1 MRAPLALAVP
11 ALLIAPLAL
20 TGVPAAV
27 AAPAAPAA
35 ETIFADDFSGGLGG
49 WQAVTGATSEWTVT
63 GGVIGIDTRQ
73 QSSGRY
79 LAPSAAVELPDQYE
93 VTTRV
98 RFEAASASPTVNL
111 LTDWRAPLVANQR
124 NLAAQL
130 TGAGTI
136 QVSRPLGSGTV
147 CSGPVPTR
155 LNEWHELTVRRANG
169 VSVVEVDGERVAAV
183 ASPQAGGTVGLGVYH
198 AKASFDVIEVRT
210 LDEVPADHPT
220 EATGCDW
227 SPPGDPDDDQPVLVN
242 QSGYNVD
249 QAKRFTAPLAE
260 DGATF
265 TVEDAAGAV
274 RHEGTVTGGIGDF
287 TDFRPEQTGPYTVT
301 VTGANGTATSVP
313 FGIGADWIERVSYR
327 NAVGFMTD
335 VRCYYGDF
343 AAFVHGGTDG
353 QNCSLGVAWRDSHQM
368 SYELPTLIDLY
379 LANPSA
385 FEKITDPDAVY
396 EGLPTELPADT
407 PEIVRLIH
415 WAVEVYLDAEVNH
428 TLLKEQL
435 AAFLA
440 AYPYL
445 EQYIPRS
452 VYERARDYLFPV
464 WGEDAKNRYAWH
476 DYTAH
481 TADLFQ
487 TYTQIGTGKGEFPVG
502 HSILP
507 NLHMYEV
514 AVREGRDDAGAYLT
528 AARNQAAWIVENVDP
543 ADPAVTKGQRQGEY
557 HLVTGLARFIA
568 AYPDQAPAGT
578 AEFVAAWAQV
588 AVDRSDNLWDFRR
601 YSDERWTIPSFS
613 GGGAEDPNETGN
625 VAGFPAAALAAAQV
639 LGDDPLAARLREIA
653 TAHVD
658 DLFGRNPTGRHASHR
673 GPTEEWGFEGVEL
686 GWYSEYQGGAGRLQ
700 GARGVLDGSPKNAH
714 YPYHPEVGNIGHSE
728 GWVTF
733 NTAWN
738 EALAWRAADASS
750 VAVVDASGTA
760 LTEIP
765 AGRTATVRLTAPLNL
780 DPALLDTG
788 EVVVRAGDG
797 DPITLTVTQD
807 GANATTSS
815 STLDPAAL
823 GAGPGDVV
831 TVSYGYGAFAEQASV
846 AVVPATAA
854 DAVDGIATTDLPA
867 RVAVAGEDVVSL
879 DGEWS
884 FRTDPDG
891 DWDTMT
897 VPGNWDVHDRYANH
911 RGKAWYQRGFPAPE
925 VADGERVRLHFGA
938 VYWDSKVWLNGELL
952 GSHHA
957 GYTPFEYDVTDLLDH
972 DGENVVTVEADNS
985 YGQGAWWP
993 WGGISRS
1000 VSLVTTGDV
1009 RIDRQEVVAE
1019 PDLGLGTATVT
1030 STVLLSNAGS
1040 SDRSVTVTG
1049 TLTDPDR
1056 AEPLP
1061 AASGA
1066 LTATVTVPAGGT
1078 ATAELTA
1085 RLAAGSYELWSVDHP
1100 ALYRLETTL
1109 DTGHAVSERFGIRSV
1124 EIDGTSLLLNGE
1136 PVRLS
1141 GYNRISDDRVLG
1153 NVEPTSLVRRDL
1165 DRMKGAGANLT
1176 RIAHVPQAP
1185 ELLDYA
1191 DEIGMLL
1198 ITEVPVWGGNRD
1210 ISPAGY
1216 PAIQA
1221 ELTEMVHR
1229 DFNHPSVFA
1238 YSVANEIAAHTPVG
1252 REYDRVM
1259 ADFAR
1264 SLDPTRYVTQV
1275 SNSYTN
1281 AQRPEDDGSYYMDFV
1296 SINMYGSFTQNADH
1310 AHRLWP
1316 DKPIFVSE
1324 YSPDSFTFPVT
1335 REHLD
1340 FRTGAGALTPPF
1352 ADRPWLVGWSQWT
1365 FNDYRSGY
1373 SGTSANQVRGWGVVD
1388 VWGQRK
1394 RAYAQVQAAN
1404 APVAGLEL
1412 TGGSGGSGDSSG
1424 RVSMVEL
1431 TPRGGVDGDAPAY
1444 RLSGYR
1450 LAWQATDAAGE
1461 VVGGRVIDLPGIAP
1475 GDEVL
1480 RLPVGWTDGGG
1491 DSAAVAQQVSL
1502 LSPTGH
1508 EVAVATAAVRAPS
1521 APEVQFVVEAAGAV
1535 RVRYSTVPG
1544 ADSYRVTARADG
1556 DVVATV
1562 DTVEAFA
1569 DLTGLPDGE
1578 PVEVVVAAVNAAGST
1593 SADAVTATP
1602 AAGAGALPPRLATV
1616 VPVESGLVLGYSD
1629 GRAGGRY
1636 DVEVTDARSGEEAR
1650 RYETTVRGSTRVE
1663 GLAAGRAYEVRL
1675 RRIEADGTAGVW
1687 SEPLAA
1693 TTLTSR
1699 SVPELTAHGVV
1710 TGATAAG
1717 VRVTPPVGVE
1727 RYHVRL
1733 AGPGTAGRQEFTVE
1747 RAGVDLLPI
1756 DGLEPDRPY
1765 TVTVRAE
1772 TATGLSRPWTAQF
1785 RTAPAAGSEA
1795 PAAPGGLVVDDGVL
1809 SWDAVDGAS
1818 GYLVTRAA
1826 CGTTATLAVT
1836 AETSVS
1842 LGPAGRNGGS
1852 YTVTS
1857 LADGRIG
1864 SPSEPVVVDEPE
1876 SCTVT
1881 VTVGDTEPRPDGSV
1895 PFAADGA
1902 WAASSLQGPDGA
1914 GSLYS
1919 NTVGDTATW
1928 TPQLPEAG
1936 RYQVQAWF
1944 PTDGNTTP
1952 NARFAVTHAGG
1963 TAEVTVDQLAQG
1975 GAWVPLGSWEFEAGT
1990 DASVVLSAVSAGYT
2004 RASAVRFVPAAP

>member
-1 MRAPLALAVP
+1 MRAPLALALP

-20 TGVPAAV
+20 TAVPAATATP
-27 AAPAAPAA
+27 AAPAAA

-49 WQAVTGATSEWTVT
+49 WQAVTGATSEWTAAD
-63 GGVIGIDTRQ
+63 GVVGIDTRQ

-79 LAPSAAVELPDQYE
+79 LAPSAAVELPAQYE

-111 LTDWRAPLVANQR
+111 LTDWRAPLAANQR

-136 QVSRPLGSGTV
+136 QVARPLGSGTV

-155 LNEWHELTVRRANG
+155 LNEWHDLTIRRANG

-198 AKASFDVIEVRT
+198 AKASFDAIEVRT

-260 DGATF
+260 DGAAF
-265 TVEDAAGAV
+265 TVEDAAGATLF
-274 RHEGTVTGGIGDF
+274 EGTVDGGVGDF
-287 TDFRPEQTGPYTVT
+287 TGFRPAGTGPYTVT
-301 VTGANGTATSVP
+301 VTGENGTATSVP

-327 NAVGFMTD
+327 NALGFMTD

-385 FEKITDPDAVY
+385 FRRITDPDAVY
-396 EGLPTELPADT
+396 EGLPTQLPADT

-415 WAVEVYLDAEVNH
+415 WAVEVYLDADVNH

-440 AYPYL
+440 AYPYF
-445 EQYIPRS
+445 EEWIPRS
-452 VYERARDYLFPV
+452 VYERARDHLFPI
-464 WGEDAKNRYAWH
+464 WGDDAKNRYAWH
-476 DYTAH
+476 DYTPH

-502 HSILP
+502 HSVLP
-507 NLHMYEV
+507 NLHMYDV
-514 AVREGRDDAGAYLT
+514 ALREGRSDASAYLT
-528 AARNQAAWIVENVDP
+528 AARNQAAWIIANVDP
-543 ADPAVTKGQRQGEY
+543 ADPAISKGQRQGEY
-557 HLVTGLARFIA
+557 HLITGLARFLA
-568 AYPDQAPAGT
+568 THPDQAPAGT
-578 AEFVAAWAQV
+578 AEFVAAWARV
-588 AVDRSDNLWDFRR
+588 AADRSDNLWDFRR
-601 YSDERWTIPSFS
+601 YSDQRWTIPSFT

-658 DLFGRNPTGRHASHR
+658 NVFGRNPTGRHAAFR
-673 GPTEEWGFEGVEL
+673 GATEEWGFEGVEL

-750 VAVVDASGTA
+750 VAVVDASGSA
-760 LTEIP
+760 VTEIP
-765 AGRTATVRLTAPLNL
+765 AGRTAIVRLTAPLNL
-780 DPALLDTG
+780 DPAALDTG
-788 EVVVRAGDG
+788 EVRAVVGDG
-797 DPITLTVTQD
+797 DPVTLTVRQD

-815 STLDPAAL
+815 ATLDPAAL
-823 GAGPGDVV
+823 GAAPGDVV

-846 AVVPATAA
+846 AVVPATAT
-854 DAVDGIATTDLPA
+854 DAVAGLPTTDLPS

-879 DGEWS
+879 DGEWD

-891 DWDTMT
+891 EWDTIT

-911 RGKAWYQRGFPAPE
+911 RGKAWYQRSFEASAPAG
-925 VADGERVRLHFGA
+925 GERVRLEFGA
-938 VYWDSKVWLNGELL
+938 VYWDSRVWLNGRLL
-952 GSHHA
+952 GEHHA
-957 GYTPFEYDVTDLLDH
+957 GYTPFGFDVTDLLA
-972 DGENVVTVEADNS
+972 DGENVVTVEADNRFA
-985 YGQGAWWP
+985 QGAWWP

-1009 RIDRQEVVAE
+1009 RIDRQTVVAT
-1019 PDLGLGTATVT
+1019 PDLDLGTGTVT
-1030 STVLLSNAGS
+1030 SAVVLSNSGDT
-1040 SDRSVTVTG
+1040 DRTVTVTG
-1049 TLTDPDR
+1049 RLTDPDR
-1056 AEPLP
+1056 EETLP
-1061 AASGA
+1061 AAGGA

-1100 ALYRLETTL
+1100 ALYRFETTL
-1109 DTGHAVSERFGIRSV
+1109 DGAAGGHAVSERFGIRSV
-1124 EIDGTSLLLNGE
+1124 EIDGTSILLNGE

-1141 GYNRISDDRVLG
+1141 GYNRVQDDRVSG
-1153 NVEPTSLVRRDL
+1153 NTEPTALVRRDL
-1165 DRMKGAGANLT
+1165 DRMKGAGANMMRLNC
-1176 RIAHVPQAP
+1176 VPQAI

-1191 DEIGMLL
+1191 DEIGLLL
-1198 ITEVPVWGGNRD
+1198 ISEVPVWGGNRD

-1216 PAIQA
+1216 ASIQA

-1229 DFNHPSVFA
+1229 DANHPSVFA
-1238 YSVANEIAAHTPVG
+1238 YSVGNEIAAHTPVG

-1259 ADFAR
+1259 AQFVR
-1264 SLDPTRYVTQV
+1264 ELDPTRFVTQV
-1275 SNSYTN
+1275 SNSYVH
-1281 AQRPEDDGSYYMDFV
+1281 AQQPEDDGSYYMDFV
-1296 SINMYGSFTQNADH
+1296 SINSYGGFTQNADH

-1316 DKPIFVSE
+1316 DKPIFFSE

-1340 FRTGAGALTPPF
+1340 FRTGAGSLTPAF

-1365 FNDYRSGY
+1365 YNDYRSDYGG
-1373 SGTSANQVRGWGVVD
+1373 SSPNQVRGWGVAD
-1388 VWGQRK
+1388 VWGRLK
-1394 RAYAQVQAAN
+1394 RAYTQVQAAN
-1404 APVAGLEL
+1404 APVAGLAV
-1412 TGGSGGSGDSSG
+1412 TDGSGGSGGAGPRIGMLS
-1424 RVSMVEL
+1424 L
-1431 TPRGGVDGDAPAY
+1431 TPRGDLASDAPAFTL
-1444 RLSGYR
+1444 RGYR
-1450 LAWQATDAAGE
+1450 LAWQATDAAGD
-1461 VVGGRVIDLPGIAP
+1461 VVDGRLLDLPDVAP
-1475 GDEVL
+1475 GDPVL
-1480 RLPVGWTDGGG
+1480 RLPVRWTDDGT
-1491 DSAAVAQQVSL
+1491 AVTQRVSL

-1508 EVAVATAAVRAPS
+1508 EVAVATAAVRAPA
-1521 APEVQFVVEAAGAV
+1521 APHVESVVEAAGSV
-1535 RVRYSTVPG
+1535 RVRYATVPG
-1544 ADSYRVTARADG
+1544 ADSYRVTARVDG
-1556 DVVATV
+1556 EVVATV
-1562 DTVEAFA
+1562 ETVEAFA
-1569 DLTGLPDGE
+1569 DLTGLPAGA
-1578 PVEVVVAAVNAAGST
+1578 PVEVVVAAVNGAGTTAA
-1593 SADAVTATP
+1593 AAVTAEP
-1602 AAGAGALPPRLATV
+1602 AGAEAGALPPRLATV

-1636 DVEVTDARSGEEAR
+1636 EVEVTDAGTGEEVR
-1650 RYETTVRGSTRVE
+1650 RYETALRGSTRVE
-1663 GLAAGRAYEVRL
+1663 LDGGRAYEVRL
-1675 RRIEADGTAGVW
+1675 RRIEADGTAGMW

-1693 TTLTSR
+1693 TTLTAR
-1699 SVPELTAHGVV
+1699 SVPELTAHGVLA
-1710 TGATAAG
+1710 GATTAG
-1717 VRVTPPVGVE
+1717 VRVTPPAGVE
-1727 RYHVRL
+1727 RYHVRV
-1733 AGPGTAGRQEFTVE
+1733 AGPGAAGRGEFTVE
-1747 RAGVDLLPI
+1747 RAAVGLLPI
-1756 DGLEPDRPY
+1756 TGLESGRAY

-1785 RTAPAAGSEA
+1785 RTASAAGA
-1795 PAAPGGLVVDDGVL
+1795 QPPAAPSGLAVDDGVL
-1809 SWDAVDGAS
+1809 SWDAVDGAG

-1826 CGTTATLAVT
+1826 CGATTTAAVT
-1836 AETSVS
+1836 TDTSVVI
-1842 LGPAGRNGGS
+1842 GPAGRSGGS
-1852 YTVTS
+1852 YTVAS

-1864 SPSEPVVVDEPE
+1864 TPSEPVVVDEPQN
-1876 SCTVT
+1876 CTVT
-1881 VTVGDTEPRPDGSV
+1881 VTVGDTEPRPDGTV
-1895 PFAADGA
+1895 PFAAAGT
-1902 WAASSLQGPDGA
+1902 WSASSLPGPDGA

-1919 NTVGDTATW
+1919 NTRGDTATW
-1928 TPQLPEAG
+1928 TALLPESG
-1936 RYQVQAWF
+1936 RYEVQAWF
-1944 PTDGNTTP
+1944 PADANTTT
-1952 NARFAVTHAGG
+1952 NARFAVTHPGG
-1963 TAEVTVDQLAQG
+1963 TAEVTVDQKAQG
-1975 GAWVPLGSWEFEAGT
+1975 GSWVPLGTWEFATGT
-1990 DASVVLSAVSAGYT
+1990 GATVVLTAVSGGYT
-2004 RASAVRFVPAAP
+2004 RASAVRFVPVP